1 MVTND
6 KIWRTELDSFF
17 KFEKP
22 WVASF
27 FWSELESRQAKSY

>member
-6 KIWRTELDSFF
+6 KIWRTELASFF